1 MRKMQV
7 GSIAALIS
15 LILIGEIQAQ
25 QCSAVGLAAGNSM
38 SGPISPGPI
47 VNQAMDSGGVMGQP
61 LVSGEVL
68 SATTIPSVTT
78 FSTQGQVLP
87 YSYWV
92 SAPQPA
98 RIYVEY
104 WTTDQFPFRGRA
116 YGSPND
122 RWSWYYMGG
131 GGSRY
136 LAKYYYPIL
145 R

>member
-1 MRKMQV
+1 MRKMQF

-25 QCSAVGLAAGNSM
+25 QCSATGVAAGSSM
-38 SGPISPGPI
+38 SGPILPGPI
-47 VNQAMDSGGVMGQP
+47 VNQTMYSRGLSAQP
-61 LVSGEVL
+61 LVSGDVL
-68 SATTIPSVTT
+68 SAAPTSVITT
-78 FSTQGQVLP
+78 FPTQGQVLP

-104 WTTDQFPFRGRA
+104 GTTDQFPFRGRA